1 MTRSIKILR
10 QYIEKAAQEVATL
23 ESELKSIDTLN
34 RDKCED
40 ALTGIRNAADL
51 MRSEAVELLIDIEL
65 GRFP

>member
-1 MTRSIKILR
+1 MTRSIKILK
-10 QYIEKAAQEVATL
+10 QYVEKAAQEVATL
-23 ESELKSIDTLN
+23 EGELKSLDTVN

-40 ALTGIRNAADL
+40 ALTALRNAADL